1 MVLLRERPLVLVV
14 DDDAGQRLLTSASLL
29 QGGFSV
35 LEAVDGEQALD
46 LFGRKQPDVVLLDV
60 VMPGLDG
67 FSVCEALRRRPGGQ
81 HLPIIM
87 VTGLDDTESIERAYQ
102 VGATDFI
109 TKPIQWLI
117 LHHRVRYILR
127 ANQALL
133 ALRESEARFRTLVQA
148 TSSVILVLDQEGL
161 VLEFNRAA
169 EKFYPFERGEPIEA
183 EFRASLPFTRDW
195 NALEEAGNCEGAIR
209 ALDGNEHM
217 LLWNVSQFTDAD
229 GVVTGLVIIGQDITA
244 RRQAEEDM
252 RKLSYAVEQNPIAI
266 LITDIQDNI
275 EYANPRFTEVS
286 GYSLEEIRGKNPY
299 FLQAGVLS
307 VEAYQYLR
315 KVVITGDLW
324 QGELCS
330 RRKDGELF
338 WESAHV
344 SAIHAPS
351 GEITHFVWLREDIT
365 ARKQAEEKIHIL
377 AYYDPLTQLPN
388 RTMLQERLR
397 EAIETARRHTQLLA
411 VMLVD
416 LDQFKRI
423 NDSLGHQVGDLLLQR
438 VADRLQEC
446 LRHNDDGGL
455 TPPEASCSKDMLA
468 RVGGDEFVIVL
479 TEIKHPDD
487 VIRIAQ
493 KIQAIMVKPF
503 VIENHEVFTGCS
515 IGIALYPYDGANMET
530 LLKNTDNALYHAKD
544 QGRNNYQLYS
554 DWMNTAAVQRLEL
567 ENHLRKAFDNSELT
581 LHYQPQVALESGRI
595 TGVEALLRWHSS
607 SLGIVSPINFI
618 PVAEETGLIIPIGEW
633 VIRTACIQAK
643 AWQDACLPP
652 LRMAVN
658 LSPRQV
664 TDPDLPRRVK
674 QILQET
680 GLQPD
685 LLELEITESIL
696 MKEGVLEI
704 LESLKKL
711 GVQLSIDDFGTGYS
725 NLSYLKCFPI
735 DRLKIDRVFTQDIS
749 QKSEDSAI
757 ASAIIAMAHSLRL
770 DVVAEGV
777 ETDFQLAFLQELG
790 CDEIQGYY
798 FSRPQPPEQ
807 IATLLY
813 DYGGIRDGGQQH
825 YPSDSRV
832 VVLLDDDPE
841 MVTLLRRVLLQF
853 KRRLVVV
860 ASTLESLDRF
870 ANHLGALFYS
880 LDYAHAEGIG
890 FLSRLHRQHPEVP
903 CIALVRRAAGVSKTP
918 PGEVVSSK
926 VFFKTLLKPLSP
938 GVLKAVLE
946 EVLMTASG
954 VVAAEMQNAG

>member
-1 MVLLRERPLVLVV
+1 MALLRERPLVLVV

-35 LEAVDGEQALD
+35 LEAVDGEQALH
-46 LFGRKQPDVVLLDV
+46 LFQREQPDIMLLDV

-67 FSVCEALRRRPGGQ
+67 FAVCEALRQRPGGQ

-87 VTGLDDTESIERAYQ
+87 ITGLDDTASIERAYQ

-133 ALRESEARFRTLVQA
+133 ALQESEERFRTLIQA
-148 TSSVILVLDQEGL
+148 TSSVILVLDQEGQ

-169 EKFYPFERGEPIEA
+169 EKLYPFHRGEPIEK
-183 EFRASLPFTRDW
+183 EFRILLPFTRDW
-195 NALEEAGNCEGAIR
+195 NILGEPGNCESIIR
-209 ALDGNEHM
+209 TLDGNEHT
-217 LLWNVSQFTDAD
+217 LLWNVSQFTDVD
-229 GVVTGLVIIGQDITA
+229 GVVTGLVIVGQDITA
-244 RRQAEEDM
+244 RRQAEENM
-252 RKLSYAVEQNPIAI
+252 RKLSYAVEQNPISI
-266 LITDIQDNI
+266 LITDTQGNI
-275 EYANPRFTEVS
+275 EYANPKFAEVS
-286 GYSLEEIRGKNPY
+286 GYSLEEIHGKTPY
-299 FLQAGVLS
+299 FLQADTLS
-307 VEAYQYLR
+307 IEAYQRLQ
-315 KVVITGDLW
+315 KVVASGELW

-338 WESAHV
+338 WEAAHV
-344 SAIHAPS
+344 SALYAPS
-351 GEITHFVWLREDIT
+351 GKITHFVWLREDIT
-365 ARKQAEEKIHIL
+365 ARKQAEAKIHTL

-388 RTMLQERLR
+388 RVMLQEQLR

-423 NDSLGHQVGDLLLQR
+423 NDSLGHQIGDLLLQR

-446 LRHNDDGGL
+446 LRHNDYVCL
-455 TPPEASCSKDMLA
+455 ARPEAPFSQDILA
-468 RVGGDEFVIVL
+468 RVGGDEFVILL
-479 TEIKHPDD
+479 TEIKQPDD
-487 VIRIAQ
+487 VIRVAQ
-493 KIQAIMVKPF
+493 RIQAIMTKPF
-503 VIENHEVFTGCS
+503 VIENNDIFTGCS
-515 IGIALYPYDGANMET
+515 IGIALYPYDGADMET
-530 LLKNTDNALYHAKD
+530 LLKNADNALYHAKD

-567 ENHLRKAFDNSELT
+567 ENHLRKAFDNGELT

-607 SLGIVSPINFI
+607 SLGTVSPINFI

-633 VIRTACIQAK
+633 VIRAACMQAK
-643 AWQDACLPP
+643 VWQDACLPP
-652 LRMAVN
+652 LRMAIN

-664 TDPDLPRRVK
+664 TDPDLPGRVK

-696 MKEGVLEI
+696 MKEGALEI

-711 GVQLSIDDFGTGYS
+711 GVQLCIDDFGTGYS
-725 NLSYLKCFPI
+725 NLSYLRCFPI
-735 DRLKIDRVFTQDIS
+735 ARLKIDRVFIQDIG

-757 ASAIIAMAHSLRL
+757 ASAITAMAHSLRL
-770 DVVAEGV
+770 EVVAEGV
-777 ETDFQLAFLQELG
+777 ETDFQLAFLQGLG
-790 CDEIQGYY
+790 CDEMQGYY

-807 IATLLY
+807 IAALLC
-813 DYGGIRDGGQQH
+813 DYGGIWDRGWQQC
-825 YPSDSRV
+825 PSDSRV

-853 KRRLVVV
+853 RRRLVAA
-860 ASTLESLDRF
+860 ASTPEALDLF
-870 ANHLGALFYS
+870 ADNLDVLFYS

-890 FLSRLHRQHPEVP
+890 FLSRLRRQHPEVP
-903 CIALVRRAAGVSKTP
+903 CIALVRRATGASKTP
-918 PGEVVSSK
+918 TGEVVSSK
-926 VFFKTLLKPLSP
+926 VFFKTLHKPLSP

-946 EVLMTASG
+946 EVLTRGSG
-954 VVAAEMQNAG
+954 AVGVEMQNAG